1 MANNEAIDYQQLV
14 KNSLLEIRKLKAK
27 IAELEQ
33 SKALEEIA
41 VIGMACQFPT
51 GQDGAQDLDAFW
63 QVLVNEVDAVKEAPE
78 ARLSKQFYNP
88 DPDAAGKII
97 STQGGYLNDIDQ
109 FAAEFFFISPREADS
124 LDPQQRMLLEN
135 HWRALE
141 HAGILPSSLMSSQT
155 GLFAGICNNDYYHLL
170 ASRAYTEI
178 DSYMASGT
186 AHSTAVGRLAFYLGT
201 QGPAIAV
208 DTACSSSLVSI
219 HLACQSLRAGE
230 CELALA
236 SGVNALLSPEFS
248 INFSRAGMLS
258 PEGRCKTFDD
268 SADGYVRGEGCGVV
282 VLKKLSDALRDG
294 DNILVVI
301 KGSATNQDGRSSGLT
316 APNGSAQR
324 QVLAEALQAAGLKAD
339 QVSYVEAHGTG
350 TSLGDPIEI
359 EALQAVYG
367 SQRQTPLTIGSV
379 KSSIGHLEGA
389 AGIAGFIKTVLM
401 LQHRKIPKQLH
412 FHRPNRHVDW
422 QAMNLNVN
430 RQLSDW
436 QIEPELQRIAGISS
450 FGFGGTNAHVL
461 LAQAPE
467 KDQPYLSCKQ
477 AQQLLTVSANSQ
489 LELQRLAQTYSDYLS
504 AYPNTDLADF
514 CYAANARRDHFQYR
528 VALSCATVAEAI
540 NGLQKINEGTAAQ
553 EKRTAMLFTGQGAF
567 NGAPLNDFSA
577 YLPLLT
583 EKLDQCEQ
591 AFKQQMG
598 VSLKELLFTEQ
609 GAKQLL
615 ATQYAQPALF
625 CFQVALAETWFA
637 LGLEVECFIGHS
649 VGEYAAAC
657 LAGVFSFED
666 GLRLISHRGRL
677 MTSLTEPAGMMAVL
691 ASAEE
696 VNRALQASASQLC
709 IAGYNGKTNTVVSGA
724 TSELIQFS
732 GYLDRQGLAYVELK
746 VDRAFHSPLM
756 APMLSEFAVIARSI
770 NYQAPTKNIIST
782 KTGKPISNEIASA
795 DYWLDQIS
803 RPVLF
808 TQALAELQAQEV
820 NLALEIGPQNVLTK
834 LLQREYPD
842 DTIQSISSIN
852 GQDSGAE
859 LLHTVSALYRMGL
872 NIDWQNYYLGFKGR
886 FLNLPGYP
894 FTRKRYWFKHSARTV
909 LPDQTVSLHPLLQG
923 KLELA
928 NETGKEIFTARLN
941 ADNPFFHQ
949 DHRYRGK
956 ILIPA
961 AYYLEMAIAAF
972 GGTACQI
979 TQVSYP
985 APLMLDGDDDVQ
997 LQLVLTA
1004 LADGYD
1010 CAIYARPSSSTAA
1023 WQCHFNARIKTLAEP
1038 AQPLLNSSPLTKAIS
1053 VDQFYQTMAER
1064 GIDFGPCYRL
1074 LDSLLAQDGQAQGQI
1089 KAVDN
1094 KAGYCLYP
1102 PMLDACF
1109 QVAGSLLPQQ
1119 DKSTYVQM
1127 GLESLFCYRAMGQ
1140 GDIHAYASLREGCEP
1155 EQPVFDID
1163 ILGEDALPIV
1173 QIKGMCLKKIEPSRP
1188 DALFYKTQWQSL
1200 RLLPDDTESAKVNTW
1215 LEHIAQTPEQ
1225 YWQNQSSTGAEY
1237 LPVLESQALNYVM
1250 QALLDLAFPY
1260 RLDEPFNLQQCQQ
1273 QLGVLPRYTKLL
1285 NRCLTTLTEAEYLNK
1300 QQDQWRLMKPLA
1312 ANLQHSE
1319 IDSSIEMQ
1327 LLNQCGQ
1334 ALAGVLTGKTDF
1346 LPLLFPEN
1354 SDISAATLYSQA
1366 EGFKLLN
1373 SSAVQALKGWL
1384 ALVPKGRK
1392 LKVLEIGAG
1401 TGGTTRHVLPLLAET
1416 VDFEYTY
1423 TDLSAAFFG
1432 QAETNFADYDQ
1443 LIYQTLDISQ
1453 NPNMQGFTEHD
1464 FDLVIAANVIHATA
1478 DLNKTLAHVHQLL
1491 SANGV
1496 LMLLEGL
1503 KPQLWVDL
1511 IFGLTDGW
1519 WAFTDNRIY
1528 QNYPLLD
1535 DNGWQQVLTQAGF
1548 NQPTLITAKLDA
1560 TERLCRQSVI
1570 LTQPVNTAKAINWLV
1585 LKDRQGLADTIA
1597 AYLTA
1602 QGDTCTLV
1610 SCGQNCTQGDDGVW
1624 IVNPFQEDDF
1634 KQLLN
1639 HWLKQSEPAKRAVL
1653 NCWPLDAQITE
1664 ASQSQDVEETLGQL
1678 CAGTLHLVQALG
1690 AQNITLQAFNV
1701 ITQYAQQ
1708 VNKSDRLQPAM
1719 AALWGMVRVVAKE
1732 YPQFHCRLLDIQA
1745 DAALSTPV
1753 LKQLSQTGSTNELQG
1768 AVRDR
1773 ELFVPRLAA
1782 CAIDNSKPLAIKEQS
1797 VYLVTGAFGGMGFKV
1812 TQWLIEQGAKHL
1824 ILLAR
1829 TAPSESIKQWLEQ
1842 AKANG
1847 ININVEAVDISDYNS
1862 LKQAVD
1868 KHCNGQQALAG
1879 IFHSAGVFADC
1890 LLQDY
1895 DWDVFSKVFPAKVQG
1910 SWNLH
1915 RLSTEHKA
1923 ELDYFVLF
1931 SSSAS
1936 LLAASGLAN
1945 YVAANAFIDA
1955 LAAYRQQRNLPAHS
1969 INWGVWQD
1977 TGMAAAVNDTRR
1989 RQWQVMGVRP
1999 MQAET
2004 ALNAM
2009 QTVIGSDEAN
2019 MAIID
2024 IDFNDYVN
2032 SQDAG
2037 NSDNY
2042 FQAVLSQQPDQAQKN
2057 DIQAESIVS
2066 LLQQHPEQQQ
2076 ELMLNHISRL
2086 AGSVLGLSIEIDPR
2100 RGFFELGMD
2109 SLTSMELRN
2118 RLQRELDIFLDA
2130 TLTFKYPTVSAL
2142 SEHLLG
2148 VLINTSKKLEI
2159 VKEVA
2164 TSQNYKEQDSNT
2176 VTIQE
2181 AGFSLEE
2188 QLADIDRFLDL
2199 DGE

>member
-1 MANNEAIDYQQLV
+1 MANNDAIDYQQLV
-14 KNSLLEIRKLKAK
+14 KNSLVEIRKLKAK

-33 SKALEEIA
+33 GKALEDIA
-41 VIGMACQFPT
+41 VIGAACQFPT
-51 GQDGAQDLDAFW
+51 GQDGVQDLEAFW
-63 QVLVNEVDAVKEAPE
+63 QVLVNEVDAVREAPE
-78 ARLSKQFYNP
+78 HRLSKQFYNP

-170 ASRAYTEI
+170 ASRAYTDI

-208 DTACSSSLVSI
+208 DTACSSSLVAI

-258 PEGRCKTFDD
+258 PDGRCKTFDD

-282 VLKKLSDALRDG
+282 VLKRLADAQRDG
-294 DNILVVI
+294 DNVLAVI

-324 QVLAEALQAAGLKAD
+324 QVLTEALQAAGLTAD
-339 QVSYVEAHGTG
+339 QVSYIEAHGTG

-367 SQRQTPLTIGSV
+367 SRRQAPLTIGSV

-389 AGIAGFIKTVLM
+389 AGVAGFIKTVLM
-401 LQHRKIPKQLH
+401 LQYRQIPKQLH
-412 FHRPNRHVDW
+412 FHKPNRHVDW
-422 QAMNLNVN
+422 PAMNLKVN

-436 QIEPELQRIAGISS
+436 QVESGQQRIAGISS

-461 LAQAPE
+461 VTQAPE
-467 KDQPYLSCKQ
+467 QNQSFVSCKQ
-477 AQQLLTVSANSQ
+477 AHQLLTVSANSQ
-489 LELQRLAQTYSDYLS
+489 QELQRLAQAYSDYLS
-504 AYPNTDLADF
+504 AHPNIDLADF
-514 CYAANARRDHFQYR
+514 CYSANARRDHFQYR
-528 VALSCATVAEAI
+528 SAFSCATIAEAI
-540 NGLQKINEGTAAQ
+540 NGLRNIKDGAATQ
-553 EKRTAMLFTGQGAF
+553 EQRIAMLFTGQGAF
-567 NGAPLNDFSA
+567 NGVPLNDFAA

-583 EKLDQCEQ
+583 EKLEQCEP
-591 AFKQQMG
+591 AFKQQLG
-598 VSLKELLFTEQ
+598 VSLTELLFTEQ

-615 ATQYAQPALF
+615 ETQYAQPALF

-637 LGLEVECFIGHS
+637 LGLEAECFIGHS

-657 LAGVFSFED
+657 MAGVFSFED
-666 GLRLISHRGRL
+666 GLKLISHRGRL

-691 ASAEE
+691 AGAEQ
-696 VNRALQASASQLC
+696 VNQALQASASRLC

-724 TSELIQFS
+724 TNELTRFG
-732 GYLDRQGLAYVELK
+732 GYLDQQGLAYVQLK

-756 APMLSEFAVIARSI
+756 APMLAEFALIARSI
-770 NYQAPTKNIIST
+770 NYQTPAKNIIST
-782 KTGKPISNEIASA
+782 KTGKPIGNEIASA

-803 RPVLF
+803 KPVLF
-808 TQALAELQAQEV
+808 TQALAELQAQDV

-834 LLQREYPD
+834 LLQREYAGG
-842 DTIQSISSIN
+842 TIQAISSIN

-859 LLHTVSALYRMGL
+859 LLHTLAGLYQMGL
-872 NIDWQNYYLGFKGR
+872 NIDWQNYYQGFKGR
-886 FLNLPGYP
+886 HLSLPGYP
-894 FTRKRYWFKHSARTV
+894 FTRKRYWFKQSARAA
-909 LPDQTVSLHPLLQG
+909 LPEASLHPLLHG

-928 NETGKEIFTARLN
+928 DEAGKQIFTARLN
-941 ADNPFFHQ
+941 AYNPAFHQ

-961 AYYLEMAIAAF
+961 AHYLEMAIAAL

-985 APLMLDGDDDVQ
+985 APLMLDGDDEVQ

-1010 CAIYARPSSSTAA
+1010 CAIYARPASDTAS
-1023 WQCHFNARIKTLAEP
+1023 WQCHFNARIKASAETF
-1038 AQPLLNSSPLTKAIS
+1038 QPLLSQPSLTTLS
-1053 VDQFYQTMAER
+1053 VDRFYQTMAER

-1074 LDSLLAQDGQAQGQI
+1074 LDSLSAQDGQARGTI
-1089 KAVDN
+1089 KSVDN

-1109 QVAGSLLPQQ
+1109 QVAGSLLPEQ

-1127 GLESLFCYRAMGQ
+1127 GLESLSCYRAMGQ
-1140 GDIHAYASLREGCEP
+1140 GDIHVYASLRDGCDA

-1163 ILGEDALPIV
+1163 ILDGVLPIV
-1173 QIKGMCLKKIEPSRP
+1173 QIKGMRLKKVELSKP
-1188 DALFYKTQWQSL
+1188 DSLFYKTQWQSL
-1200 RLLPDDTESAKVNTW
+1200 GLLADDIDPAKTAAW
-1215 LEHIAQTPEQ
+1215 LNHIVQAPEQ
-1225 YWQNQSSTGAEY
+1225 YWHIQRSTDAEY
-1237 LPVLESQALNYVM
+1237 LPVLESQALNHVM
-1250 QALLDLAFPY
+1250 QALLDLGFPY
-1260 RLDEPFNLQQCQQ
+1260 QLDEPFNLQQCQQ
-1273 QLGVLPRYTKLL
+1273 QLGVLPRYAKLL
-1285 NRCLTTLTEAEYLNK
+1285 NRCLTVLTEANYLTK
-1300 QQDQWRLMKPLA
+1300 QQEQWRLVKPLA
-1312 ANLQHSE
+1312 VSSLHGAIGN
-1319 IDSSIEMQ
+1319 SIEMR

-1334 ALAGVLTGKTDF
+1334 ALAGVLTGKVDF
-1346 LPLLFPEN
+1346 LPLLFPEH

-1373 SSAVQALKGWL
+1373 NSAVQALKDWL

-1392 LKVLEIGAG
+1392 VKVLEIGAG
-1401 TGGTTRHVLPLLAET
+1401 TGGTTRHVLPLLAGT

-1423 TDLSAAFFG
+1423 TDLSAGFFG
-1432 QAETNFADYDQ
+1432 QAETNFAGYDQ
-1443 LIYQTLDISQ
+1443 LNYQTLDISQ
-1453 NPNMQGFTEHD
+1453 NPKTQGFAEHD
-1464 FDLVIAANVIHATA
+1464 FDLIIAANVIHATA

-1491 SANGV
+1491 LTNGV

-1519 WAFTDNRIY
+1519 WAFTDHRIN

-1535 DNGWQQVLTQAGF
+1535 ENGWQQVLTQSGF
-1548 NQPTLITAKLDA
+1548 NRPTLITAKLDA

-1570 LTQPVNTAKAINWLV
+1570 LTQPANTAKAIDWLV
-1585 LKDRQGLADTIA
+1585 LKDRQGLADAIV

-1602 QGDTCTLV
+1602 RGDTCTLV
-1610 SCGQNCTQGDDGVW
+1610 CGGRNFAQVDGART
-1624 IVNPFQEDDF
+1624 VNPFQENDF
-1634 KQLLN
+1634 KQLVN
-1639 HWLKQSEPAKRAVL
+1639 HWLQQSEPAKRAVL
-1653 NCWPLDAQITE
+1653 NCWPLDAQISETC
-1664 ASQSQDVEETLGQL
+1664 QSPDIEEKLSQL

-1690 AQNITLQAFNV
+1690 KQNVTLQAFNA
-1701 ITQYAQQ
+1701 ITQGAQQ
-1708 VNKSDRLQPAM
+1708 VDKNDQLQPAM

-1745 DAALSTPV
+1745 DTVLNEQV
-1753 LKQLSQTGSTNELQG
+1753 LKQLGQTGSTDELQG
-1768 AVRDR
+1768 AVRDSQ
-1773 ELFVPRLAA
+1773 LFVPRLAA
-1782 CAIDNSKPLAIKEQS
+1782 CELDGNKPLAIKDQG

-1829 TAPSESIKQWLEQ
+1829 TAPSESVGQWLEQ

-1847 ININVEAVDISDYNS
+1847 ININVEAVDVSDYHS
-1862 LKQAVD
+1862 LKHTVD
-1868 KHCNGQQALAG
+1868 RHCNGRQTLAG

-1895 DWDVFSKVFPAKVQG
+1895 DWNVFSKVFPAKVQG

-1915 RLSTEHKA
+1915 RLSMELNP

-1936 LLAASGLAN
+1936 LLAPSGLAN
-1945 YVAANAFIDA
+1945 YVAANAFVDA
-1955 LAAYRQQRNLPAHS
+1955 LAAYRHRKNLPAHS

-1977 TGMAAAVNDTRR
+1977 TGMAAAVNDIRR
-1989 RQWQVMGVRP
+1989 HQWQVMGVRP

-2009 QTVIGSDEAN
+2009 QIVMNSDEAN

-2032 SQDAG
+2032 SLDAG
-2037 NSDNY
+2037 NRDNY
-2042 FQAVLSQQPDQAQKN
+2042 FQAVLSRQPDQAQKN
-2057 DIQAESIVS
+2057 SVPPESIVS
-2066 LLQQHPEQQQ
+2066 LLQQNPDQQQ
-2076 ELMLNHISRL
+2076 ELMLNHVSRL
-2086 AGSVLGLSIEIDPR
+2086 AGSVLGLSTEIDPR

-2118 RLQRELDIFLDA
+2118 RLQRELDILLDA
-2130 TLTFKYPTVSAL
+2130 TLTFKYPSVFAL
-2142 SEHLLG
+2142 SEYLLG
-2148 VLINTSKKLEI
+2148 VLNKKDKKPEI
-2159 VKEVA
+2159 KKETA
-2164 TSQNYKEQDSNT
+2164 TSQNYQAQNSNA
-2176 VTIQE
+2176 VSIEE
-2181 AGFSLEE
+2181 ASLSLDE

-2199 DGE
+2199 D

>member
-27 IAELEQ
+27 ITELEQ
-33 SKALEEIA
+33 NKALEEIA

-78 ARLSKQFYNP
+78 ARLSKQFHNP

-124 LDPQQRMLLEN
+124 MDPQQRMLLEN

-170 ASRAYTEI
+170 ASRAYTDI

-294 DNILVVI
+294 DNILAVI

-324 QVLAEALQAAGLKAD
+324 QVLAEALQVAGLKAE

-367 SQRQTPLTIGSV
+367 SRRQTPLIIGSV

-412 FHRPNRHVDW
+412 FHKPNRHVDW
-422 QAMNLNVN
+422 PSMNLQVN
-430 RQLSDW
+430 QQLSDW
-436 QIEPELQRIAGISS
+436 QTEPEQHRIAGISS
-450 FGFGGTNAHVL
+450 FGFGGTNAHILV
-461 LAQAPE
+461 AQAPE
-467 KDQPYLSCKQ
+467 QDRANTSCKQ
-477 AQQLLTVSANSQ
+477 THQLLTVSANSQ
-489 LELQRLAQTYSDYLS
+489 HELQRLAQSYSDYLT
-504 AYPNTDLADF
+504 AHPNTDLADF
-514 CYAANARRDHFQYR
+514 CYAANTRRDHFQYR
-528 VALSCATVAEAI
+528 SAFSCATVAEAI
-540 NGLQKINEGTAAQ
+540 SGLQNIKDGAVTQ
-553 EKRTAMLFTGQGAF
+553 ERRVAMLFTGQGAF

-577 YLPLLT
+577 YLPLLA

-591 AFKQQMG
+591 VFKQQIG

-625 CFQVALAETWFA
+625 CFQVALAKTWFA

-677 MTSLTEPAGMMAVL
+677 MASLTEPAGMMAVL
-691 ASAEE
+691 ASAEK
-696 VNRALQASASQLC
+696 VNQALQASASQLC
-709 IAGYNGKTNTVVSGA
+709 IAGYNGKTNTVVSGP
-724 TSELIQFS
+724 SNELIRFG
-732 GYLDRQGLAYVELK
+732 GYLDQQGLAYVELK

-756 APMLSEFAVIARSI
+756 APMLEEFAAIAHSI
-770 NYQAPTKNIIST
+770 NYQSPTKTIIST
-782 KTGKPISNEIASA
+782 KTGKLIDNEIAGA
-795 DYWLDQIS
+795 DYWVDQIS
-803 RPVLF
+803 KPVLF
-808 TQALAELQAQEV
+808 TEALAELQAQEA

-834 LLQREYPD
+834 LLQREYAGD
-842 DTIQSISSIN
+842 MIQAVSSIN

-859 LLHTVSALYRMGL
+859 LLHTFAALYQMGL
-872 NIDWQNYYLGFKGR
+872 NINWQNYYQGFKGR
-886 FLNLPGYP
+886 HLNLPGYP
-894 FTRKRYWFKHSARTV
+894 FIRKRHWFKPSARTA
-909 LPDQTVSLHPLLQG
+909 LPEQTASLHPLLHG

-928 NETGKEIFTARLN
+928 DEAGKQVFTARLN
-941 ADNPFFHQ
+941 ADNPAFHQ

-956 ILIPA
+956 ILVPA
-961 AYYLEMAIAAF
+961 AHYLEMAIAALD
-972 GGTACQI
+972 GTACQI
-979 TQVSYP
+979 TQINYP
-985 APLMLDGDDDVQ
+985 APLMVDGDDEVQ
-997 LQLVLTA
+997 LQLILTA

-1010 CAIYARPSSSTAA
+1010 CAIYARPSSATAA
-1023 WQCHFNARIKTLAEP
+1023 WQCHFNARIKASEEP
-1038 AQPLLNSSPLTKAIS
+1038 FQPLLNRSPLTKAIS
-1053 VDQFYQTMAER
+1053 VDRFYQTMSER

-1074 LDSLLAQDGQAQGQI
+1074 LDSLSAQDGQAQGQI
-1089 KAVDN
+1089 KAVD
-1094 KAGYCLYP
+1094 KQAGYCLYP

-1109 QVAGSLLPQQ
+1109 QVAGSLLSQQ
-1119 DKSTYVQM
+1119 DKSTFVQM
-1127 GLESLFCYRAMGQ
+1127 GLESLSCYRAMGQ
-1140 GDIHAYASLREGCEP
+1140 GGIHAYASLREGCEP
-1155 EQPVFDID
+1155 DQPVFDID
-1163 ILGEDALPIV
+1163 ILDKDALPIV
-1173 QIKGMCLKKIEPSRP
+1173 QIKGMYLKKIELSKP
-1188 DALFYKTQWQSL
+1188 DSLFYKTQWQSL
-1200 RLLPDDTESAKVNTW
+1200 GFLSDDIDFAKTAAW

-1225 YWQNQSSTGAEY
+1225 YWQNQSSTDAVY
-1237 LPVLESQALNYVM
+1237 LPALESQALNHVM

-1260 RLDEPFNLQQCQQ
+1260 QLDEPFNLQQCQQ
-1273 QLGVLPRYTKLL
+1273 QLGVLPRYAKLL
-1285 NRCLTTLTEAEYLNK
+1285 NRCLTALMEAKYLAK
-1300 QQDQWRLMKPLA
+1300 QQEQWRLVRPLA
-1312 ANLQHSE
+1312 ANPQHSA

-1327 LLNQCGQ
+1327 LLNQCGR

-1373 SSAVQALKGWL
+1373 NSAVQALKGWL

-1392 LKVLEIGAG
+1392 VKVLEIGAG
-1401 TGGTTRHVLPLLAET
+1401 TGGTTRHVLPLLAGM

-1423 TDLSAAFFG
+1423 TDLSAAFFA

-1443 LIYQTLDISQ
+1443 LVYQTLDISQ
-1453 NPNMQGFTEHD
+1453 NPKTQGFAEHD

-1478 DLNKTLAHVHQLL
+1478 DLNKTLAHVRRLL

-1519 WAFTDNRIY
+1519 WAFTDHRIN

-1535 DNGWQQVLTQAGF
+1535 ENGWQQVLTQAGF
-1548 NQPTLITAKLDA
+1548 NQPTLITAKQDA

-1570 LTQPVNTAKAINWLV
+1570 LTQPANTAKAINWLV
-1585 LKDRQGLADTIA
+1585 LKDRQGLADSIV

-1610 SCGQNCTQGDDGVW
+1610 SCGQNFAQVDGVW
-1624 IVNPFQEDDF
+1624 TVNPFQENDF
-1634 KQLLN
+1634 KQLVN
-1639 HWLKQSEPAKRAVL
+1639 HWLKQSEPATRAVL
-1653 NCWPLDAQITE
+1653 NCWPLDAQIAET
-1664 ASQSQDVEETLGQL
+1664 SQSQDVEDKLGQL

-1690 AQNITLQAFNV
+1690 ARNAALQAFNV
-1701 ITQYAQQ
+1701 ITQGAQQ
-1708 VNKSDRLQPAM
+1708 VGKNDQLQPAM
-1719 AALWGMVRVVAKE
+1719 TALWGMVRVVAKE
-1732 YPQFHCRLLDIQA
+1732 YPQFHCRLLDVQS
-1745 DAALSTPV
+1745 DVALSMPIV
-1753 LKQLSQTGSTNELQG
+1753 KQFTQIGSTSELQG
-1768 AVRDR
+1768 ALRDR
-1773 ELFVPRLAA
+1773 QLFVPRLAA
-1782 CAIDNSKPLAIKEQS
+1782 CELTDSKPLAIKEQG

-1829 TAPSESIKQWLEQ
+1829 TAPSESVKQWLEQ

-1847 ININVEAVDISDYNS
+1847 IAIHVEAVDIGDYLS

-1868 KHCNGQQALAG
+1868 KHCNDRQALAG
-1879 IFHSAGVFADC
+1879 IFHSAGVFADR

-1895 DWDVFSKVFPAKVQG
+1895 DWSVFSQVFPAKVQG

-1915 RLSTEHKA
+1915 RLSTELNS

-1936 LLAASGLAN
+1936 LLAPSGLAN

-1955 LAAYRQQRNLPAHS
+1955 LAAYRQQKNQPTHS

-1977 TGMAAAVNDTRR
+1977 TGMAAAVNDIRR
-1989 RQWQVMGVRP
+1989 HQWQVMGVRP

-2009 QTVIGSDEAN
+2009 QTVMGSDEAN

-2032 SQDAG
+2032 SLDAG
-2037 NSDNY
+2037 NRENY

-2057 DIQAESIVS
+2057 RASAESIVS
-2066 LLQQHPEQQQ
+2066 LLQQNPDRQQ
-2076 ELMLNHISRL
+2076 ELMLNHISQL
-2086 AGSVLGLSIEIDPR
+2086 VGSVLGISADIDLR

-2118 RLQRELDIFLDA
+2118 RLQRELEITLDA

-2142 SEHLLG
+2142 SDYLLS
-2148 VLINTSKKLEI
+2148 VLINANPKQEAAKAEP
-2159 VKEVA
+2159 VPEKHH
-2164 TSQNYKEQDSNT
+2164 EQDLNNES
-2176 VTIQE
+2176 IL
-2181 AGFSLEE
+2181 SLDE
-2188 QLADIDRFLDL
+2188 QLADIDRFLD
-2199 DGE
+2199 DI

>member
-1 MANNEAIDYQQLV
+1 MANNDAIDYQQLV

-33 SKALEEIA
+33 GKALEDIA

-51 GQDGAQDLDAFW
+51 GQDGAQDLEAFW
-63 QVLVNEVDAVKEAPE
+63 QVLVNEVDAVREAPE
-78 ARLSKQFYNP
+78 HRLSKQFYNP

-97 STQGGYLNDIDQ
+97 SVQGGYLNDIDQ

-141 HAGILPSSLMSSQT
+141 HAGILPSSLMGSKT
-155 GLFAGICNNDYYHLL
+155 GLFAGICNNDYYHML
-170 ASRAYTEI
+170 ASRAYTDI

-186 AHSTAVGRLAFYLGT
+186 AHSTAVGRLAFYLGA

-258 PEGRCKTFDD
+258 PDGRCKTFDD

-294 DNILVVI
+294 DNILAVI

-367 SQRQTPLTIGSV
+367 ARRQTPLTIGSV

-389 AGIAGFIKTVLM
+389 AGVAGFIKAILM

-412 FHRPNRHVDW
+412 FHKPNRHVDW
-422 QAMNLNVN
+422 PSMNLKVN
-430 RQLSDW
+430 QQFCDW
-436 QIEPELQRIAGISS
+436 AVEPGQQRIAGISS

-461 LAQAPE
+461 VAQAPE
-467 KDQPYLSCKQ
+467 QDRPYSDCKR

-489 LELQRLAQTYSDYLS
+489 QELQCLAQAYSDYLS

-528 VALSCATVAEAI
+528 ASVCCATIAEAI
-540 NGLQKINEGTAAQ
+540 DDLRNIKEATATQ
-553 EKRTAMLFTGQGAF
+553 EQRVAMLFTGQGAF
-567 NGAPLNDFSA
+567 NGAPLNDLFA

-583 EKLDQCEQ
+583 EKLDQCEP
-591 AFKQQMG
+591 AFKQQLG

-609 GAKQLL
+609 GAKQLA
-615 ATQYAQPALF
+615 ATQYAQPALY

-637 LGLEVECFIGHS
+637 LGLEAECFIGHS

-666 GLRLISHRGRL
+666 GLKLISHRGRL
-677 MTSLTEPAGMMAVL
+677 MTTLTEPAGMMAVL
-691 ASAEE
+691 AGAEQ
-696 VNRALQASASQLC
+696 VNQTLQASASRLC
-709 IAGYNGKTNTVVSGA
+709 IAGYNGNTNTVVSGA
-724 TSELIQFS
+724 TNELTRFG
-732 GYLDRQGLAYVELK
+732 GYLDQQGLAYVQLK

-756 APMLSEFAVIARSI
+756 TPMLSEFAVIARSI
-770 NYQAPTKNIIST
+770 NYRVPTKNIIST
-782 KTGKPISNEIASA
+782 KTGKPIGNEIASA

-803 RPVLF
+803 KPVLF
-808 TQALAELQAQEV
+808 TQALAELQAQDV

-834 LLQREYPD
+834 LLQREYAG
-842 DTIQSISSIN
+842 DTIQALSSIN
-852 GQDSGAE
+852 GQDGGAE
-859 LLHTVSALYRMGL
+859 LLHTLAALYRMGL
-872 NIDWQNYYLGFKGR
+872 NIDWQNYYQGFKGR
-886 FLNLPGYP
+886 YLNLPGYP
-894 FTRKRYWFKHSARTV
+894 FTRKRYWFKHSARTT
-909 LPDQTVSLHPLLQG
+909 LPEASLHPLLHG

-928 NETGKEIFTARLN
+928 DEGGKQIFTARLN
-941 ADNPFFHQ
+941 AENPAFHQ

-956 ILIPA
+956 ILVPA
-961 AYYLEMAIAAF
+961 AHYLEMAIAAL

-979 TQVSYP
+979 TQVNYP
-985 APLMLDGDDDVQ
+985 APLMLDGDDEVQ
-997 LQLVLTA
+997 LQLILTK

-1010 CAIYARPSSSTAA
+1010 CAIYARPASATAA
-1023 WQCHFNARIKTLAEP
+1023 WQCHFNARIKASAETF
-1038 AQPLLNSSPLTKAIS
+1038 QPLLNQSPLATLS
-1053 VDQFYQTMAER
+1053 VDEFYRTMAER

-1074 LDSLLAQDGQAQGQI
+1074 LDSLSAQDGQARGTI
-1089 KAVDN
+1089 KSAD
-1094 KAGYCLYP
+1094 KPAGYCLYP
-1102 PMLDACF
+1102 PILDACF
-1109 QVAGSLLPQQ
+1109 QVAGSLLPEQ

-1127 GLESLFCYRAMGQ
+1127 GLESLSYYRAMGQ
-1140 GDIHAYASLREGCEP
+1140 GDLHAYASFRDGCDAG
-1155 EQPVFDID
+1155 QPVFDID
-1163 ILGEDALPIV
+1163 ILDGVLPIV
-1173 QIKGMCLKKIEPSRP
+1173 QIKGMCLKKIEQGKS

-1200 RLLPDDTESAKVNTW
+1200 GLLASDIDSAKTAAW
-1215 LEHIAQTPEQ
+1215 LEQIAQAPEQ
-1225 YWQNQSSTGAEY
+1225 YWQNQLSTDAEY
-1237 LPVLESQALNYVM
+1237 LPALESQAVNHVM

-1260 RLDEPFNLQQCQQ
+1260 QIDEPFNLQQCQQ
-1273 QLGVLPRYTKLL
+1273 RLGVLPRYAKLL
-1285 NRCLTTLTEAEYLNK
+1285 NRCLTALSEANYLTK
-1300 QQDQWRLMKPLA
+1300 QQEQWRLVKPLA
-1312 ANLQHSE
+1312 VNPQHSA
-1319 IDSSIEMQ
+1319 IDSSIEMR

-1334 ALAGVLTGKTDF
+1334 ALAGVLTGKVDF

-1366 EGFKLLN
+1366 EGFKMLN
-1373 SSAVQALKGWL
+1373 NSAIQALKGWL
-1384 ALVPKGRK
+1384 ALVPKDRK
-1392 LKVLEIGAG
+1392 LKILEIGAG
-1401 TGGTTRHVLPLLAET
+1401 TGGTTRHVLPLLAGT

-1423 TDLSAAFFG
+1423 TDLSAGFFG
-1432 QAETNFADYDQ
+1432 QAETNFADYNQ
-1443 LIYQTLDISQ
+1443 LIYRTLDISQ
-1453 NPNMQGFTEHD
+1453 NPKTQGFAEHD

-1519 WAFTDNRIY
+1519 WAFTDHRID

-1535 DNGWQQVLTQAGF
+1535 ENGWQQVLTQAGF
-1548 NQPTLITAKLDA
+1548 NQPVLITAKLDA

-1570 LTQPVNTAKAINWLV
+1570 LTQPVNTAIDWLV
-1585 LKDRQGLADTIA
+1585 LKDRQGMADTIA

-1602 QGDTCTLV
+1602 RGDTCTLV
-1610 SCGQNCTQGDDGVW
+1610 SCGQNFAQQDKICT
-1624 IVNPFQEDDF
+1624 INPYQENDF
-1634 KQLLN
+1634 KQLVN
-1639 HWLKQSEPAKRAVL
+1639 HWLEQSEPAKRAVL

-1664 ASQSQDVEETLGQL
+1664 TCQSRDVEETLGQL

-1690 AQNITLQAFNV
+1690 AQHVTLQAFNA
-1701 ITQYAQQ
+1701 ITQGAQQ
-1708 VNKSDRLQPAM
+1708 ADKDDQPQPAM

-1745 DAALSTPV
+1745 DTPLSEPV
-1753 LKQLSQTGSTNELQG
+1753 LKQLCLTGSSDELQS
-1768 AVRDR
+1768 AVRNR
-1773 ELFVPRLAA
+1773 ELFVPRLTA
-1782 CAIDNSKPLAIKEQS
+1782 CELDGNRPVAIKDQG
-1797 VYLVTGAFGGMGFKV
+1797 VYLVTGAFGGMGFKL

-1829 TAPSESIKQWLEQ
+1829 TAPSESVRQWLEQ
-1842 AKANG
+1842 AKADG
-1847 ININVEAVDISDYNS
+1847 IAIHVEAVDISDYHS
-1862 LKQAVD
+1862 LKQAAD
-1868 KHCNGQQALAG
+1868 KHCNGRQMLAG

-1895 DWDVFSKVFPAKVQG
+1895 DWNVFSKVFPAKVQG

-1915 RLSTEHKA
+1915 RLSMELNP

-1936 LLAASGLAN
+1936 LLAPSGLAN
-1945 YVAANAFIDA
+1945 YVTANAFIDA
-1955 LAAYRQQRNLPAHS
+1955 LAAYRQQRNLSAHS

-1977 TGMAAAVNDTRR
+1977 TGMAAAVNDIRR
-1989 RQWQVMGVRP
+1989 HQWQVMGVKP

-2009 QTVIGSDEAN
+2009 QSVIGSDEAN

-2032 SQDAG
+2032 SLDAG

-2042 FQAVLSQQPDQAQKN
+2042 FQTVLSRQPDQAQIN
-2057 DIQAESIVS
+2057 SAPNESIVS
-2066 LLQQHPEQQQ
+2066 QLQLNPERQQ

-2086 AGSVLGLSIEIDPR
+2086 AGSVLGLSTEIDPR

-2118 RLQRELDIFLDA
+2118 RLQRELDISLDA
-2130 TLTFKYPTVSAL
+2130 TLTFKYPSVFAL
-2142 SEHLLG
+2142 SEYLLA
-2148 VLINTSKKLEI
+2148 VLINKNKKPEI

-2164 TSQNYKEQDSNT
+2164 ASRNDNEQDLSAAS
-2176 VTIQE
+2176 IQE
-2181 AGFSLEE
+2181 ASLSLDE

-2199 DGE
+2199 DG

>member
-27 IAELEQ
+27 ITELEQ
-33 SKALEEIA
+33 NKALEEIA

-170 ASRAYTEI
+170 ASRAYTDI

-208 DTACSSSLVSI
+208 DTACSSSLVAM

-294 DNILVVI
+294 DNVLAVI

-324 QVLAEALQAAGLKAD
+324 QVLAEALQSAGLKAD
-339 QVSYVEAHGTG
+339 QVSYIEAHGTG

-367 SQRQTPLTIGSV
+367 SRRQTPLTIGSV

-412 FHRPNRHVDW
+412 FHKPNRHVDW
-422 QAMNLNVN
+422 SAMNLKVN
-430 RQLSDW
+430 QQLSDW
-436 QIEPELQRIAGISS
+436 QAGPDQQRIAGISS

-461 LAQAPE
+461 VAQAPE
-467 KDQPYLSCKQ
+467 QDQFYLSCERPH
-477 AQQLLTVSANSQ
+477 QLLTVSANHQ
-489 LELQRLAQTYSDYLS
+489 HELQRLAQIYSDYLS
-504 AYPNTDLADF
+504 TYPNTDLADF
-514 CYAANARRDHFQYR
+514 CYAANARRDRFQYR
-528 VALSCATVAEAI
+528 AAFSCATVADAI
-540 NGLQKINEGTAAQ
+540 KSLQKIKEGAVIQ
-553 EKRTAMLFTGQGAF
+553 EKRVAMLFTGQGAF
-567 NGAPLNDFSA
+567 NGAPLYDFSA
-577 YLPLLT
+577 YLPLLN
-583 EKLDQCEQ
+583 EKLDQFEQ
-591 AFKQQMG
+591 AFKQQLG
-598 VSLKELLFTEQ
+598 VSLKEILFTGQ

-615 ATQYAQPALF
+615 ATEYAQPALF

-666 GLRLISHRGRL
+666 GLTLISNRGRL

-691 ASAEE
+691 ASAEK
-696 VNRALQASASQLC
+696 VNQALQASASHLC

-724 TSELIQFS
+724 TNELIRFS
-732 GYLDRQGLAYVELK
+732 GYLDQQGLAHVGLK

-756 APMLSEFAVIARSI
+756 APMLEDFAAIAQSI
-770 NYQAPTKNIIST
+770 NYQSPTKNIIST
-782 KTGKPISNEIASA
+782 KTGKLIGNEIAGA
-795 DYWLDQIS
+795 NYWVDQIS
-803 RPVLF
+803 KPVLF

-820 NLALEIGPQNVLTK
+820 NFALEIGPQNVLTK
-834 LLQREYPD
+834 LLQREYAG
-842 DTIQSISSIN
+842 DTIQAISSIN
-852 GQDSGAE
+852 GQDSGVE
-859 LLHTVSALYRMGL
+859 LLHTVSELYQMGL
-872 NIDWQNYYLGFKGR
+872 NINWQNYYQGFKGQH
-886 FLNLPGYP
+886 LNLPGYP
-894 FTRKRYWFKHSARTV
+894 FTRKRYWFKHNARAA
-909 LPDQTVSLHPLLQG
+909 LPEQSPSLHPLLHS

-928 NETGKEIFTARLN
+928 NEADKQIFIARLN
-941 ADNPFFHQ
+941 ADNPAFHQ

-956 ILIPA
+956 ILVPA
-961 AYYLEMAIAAF
+961 AHYLEMAIAAL

-979 TQVSYP
+979 TQVNYP
-985 APLMLDGDDDVQ
+985 ASLMLDGDDEVQ

-1010 CAIYARPSSSTAA
+1010 CTIYARALSATAA
-1023 WQCHFNARIKTLAEP
+1023 WQCHFNARIKALTESV
-1038 AQPLLNSSPLTKAIS
+1038 QPLLNASPLPKALS

-1074 LDSLLAQDGQAQGQI
+1074 LDSLSAQDGQAQGKI
-1089 KAVDN
+1089 KTVKEGD
-1094 KAGYCLYP
+1094 YYLYP

-1109 QVAGSLLPQQ
+1109 QVTGSLLPQQ
-1119 DKSTYVQM
+1119 DKATYMQM
-1127 GLESLFCYRAMGQ
+1127 GLESLSCYRAMGQ
-1140 GDIHAYASLREGCEP
+1140 GDIHVYASLRNGCEP
-1155 EQPVFDID
+1155 DQPVFDID
-1163 ILGEDALPIV
+1163 ILGEGDLPIV
-1173 QIKGMCLKKIEPSRP
+1173 QIKGMCLKKIELRKPGS
-1188 DALFYKTQWQSL
+1188 LFYKTQWQSL
-1200 RLLPDDTESAKVNTW
+1200 GLLSDDIDSAKTAAW
-1215 LEHIAQTPEQ
+1215 LGHIAQAPEQ
-1225 YWQNQSSTGAEY
+1225 YWQNQGNTDVEY
-1237 LPVLESQALNYVM
+1237 LPVLESQALNHVM

-1260 RLDEPFNLQQCQQ
+1260 QLDESFNLQQCQQ
-1273 QLGVLPRYTKLL
+1273 QLGVLPRYAKLL
-1285 NRCLTTLTEAEYLNK
+1285 NRCLTALTEANYLTK
-1300 QQDQWRLMKPLA
+1300 QQEQWRLVRSLA
-1312 ANLQHSE
+1312 VNLQHSA

-1453 NPNMQGFTEHD
+1453 NPNMQGFAEHD

-1478 DLNKTLAHVHQLL
+1478 DLNKTLAHVHRLL

-1503 KPQLWVDL
+1503 KSQLWVDL

-1519 WAFTDNRIY
+1519 WAFTDNRIN

-1535 DNGWQQVLTQAGF
+1535 EKGWQQVLTQAGF
-1548 NQPTLITAKLDA
+1548 NQPTLITAELDA

-1610 SCGQNCTQGDDGVW
+1610 GCGQNFAQDDGVW
-1624 IVNPFQEDDF
+1624 TVNPFQEDDF

-1639 HWLKQSEPAKRAVL
+1639 HWLEQSEPAKRAVL

-1664 ASQSQDVEETLGQL
+1664 ASRSQDVEDTLGRL

-1690 AQNITLQAFNV
+1690 AQNVTLQAFNV
-1701 ITQYAQQ
+1701 ITQGAQQ
-1708 VNKSDRLQPAM
+1708 VDKDDQLQPAM
-1719 AALWGMVRVVAKE
+1719 TALWGMVRVAAKE
-1732 YPQFHCRLLDIQA
+1732 YPQFHCRLLDVQA
-1745 DAALSTPV
+1745 DVALTTPV

-1768 AVRDR
+1768 ALR
-1773 ELFVPRLAA
+1773 EQQLFVPRLAA
-1782 CAIDNSKPLAIKEQS
+1782 CAIDNSKPLAIKDQG

-1847 ININVEAVDISDYNS
+1847 IAIHVEAVDIRDYHS

-1868 KHCNGQQALAG
+1868 KHCNGRQALAG

-1895 DWDVFSKVFPAKVQG
+1895 DWSIFSKVFPAKVQG

-1915 RLSTEHKA
+1915 RLSTELKA

-1955 LAAYRQQRNLPAHS
+1955 LAAYRQRKNLLAHS

-1989 RQWQVMGVRP
+1989 RQWQVMGVKP
-1999 MQAET
+1999 MQAQT
-2004 ALNAM
+2004 ALSAM
-2009 QTVIGSDEAN
+2009 QIVIGSDEAN

-2032 SQDAG
+2032 SLDAG
-2037 NSDNY
+2037 NSENY
-2042 FQAVLSQQPDQAQKN
+2042 FQSVLSQQPDQAQKN
-2057 DIQAESIVS
+2057 SAPAESIVL
-2066 LLQQHPEQQQ
+2066 LLQQNPDQQQ

-2086 AGSVLGLSIEIDPR
+2086 VGSVLGISADIDLR

-2118 RLQRELDIFLDA
+2118 RLQRELEITLDA

-2142 SEHLLG
+2142 SDYLLG
-2148 VLINTSKKLEI
+2148 VLINTKPKQETAKPEP
-2159 VKEVA
+2159 VPEND
-2164 TSQNYKEQDSNT
+2164 QEQGANN
-2176 VTIQE
+2176 E
-2181 AGFSLEE
+2181 AILSLDE
-2188 QLADIDRFLDL
+2188 QLADIDRFLD
-2199 DGE
+2199 DI

>member
-14 KNSLLEIRKLKAK
+14 KNALLEIRKLKAK

-33 SKALEEIA
+33 SRAVEEIA

-97 STQGGYLNDIDQ
+97 SIQGGYLNDIDQ

-170 ASRAYTEI
+170 ASRAYTDI

-230 CELALA
+230 CGLALA

-294 DNILVVI
+294 DNILAVI

-324 QVLAEALQAAGLKAD
+324 QVLDEALQVAGLKAD

-367 SQRQTPLTIGSV
+367 SRRQTPLTIGSV

-389 AGIAGFIKTVLM
+389 AGIAGFIKAVLM

-412 FHRPNRHVDW
+412 FHKPNRHVDW
-422 QAMNLNVN
+422 PSMNLQVN

-436 QIEPELQRIAGISS
+436 QAEPEQQRIAGISS

-461 LAQAPE
+461 VAQAPE
-467 KDQPYLSCKQ
+467 QDQPYLSCKQ
-477 AQQLLTVSANSQ
+477 AHQLLTVSANHQ
-489 LELQRLAQTYSDYLS
+489 HELQRLAQAYCDYLS
-504 AYPNTDLADF
+504 SYPDTDLADF

-528 VALSCATVAEAI
+528 SAFSCATVAEAI
-540 NGLQKINEGTAAQ
+540 NGLRNIKDGTAAQ
-553 EKRTAMLFTGQGAF
+553 EKRIAMLFTGQGAF
-567 NGAPLNDFSA
+567 NGALNDFAA
-577 YLPLLT
+577 YLPLLA
-583 EKLDQCEQ
+583 EKLDQYEP

-598 VSLKELLFTEQ
+598 VSLRELLFTEQ

-615 ATQYAQPALF
+615 ATQYALPALF
-625 CFQVALAETWFA
+625 CFQVALAETWLT

-666 GLRLISHRGRL
+666 GLKLISHRGRL
-677 MTSLTEPAGMMAVL
+677 MTILTEPAGMMAVL
-691 ASAEE
+691 AGAEK
-696 VNRALQASASQLC
+696 VNQALQASASRLS

-724 TSELIQFS
+724 TNELTRF
-732 GYLDRQGLAYVELK
+732 GAYLDQQGLAYLALK

-756 APMLSEFAVIARSI
+756 APMLEEFSAIAQSI
-770 NYQAPTKNIIST
+770 NYQSPTKNIIST
-782 KTGKPISNEIASA
+782 KTGKLIGNEIAGA

-803 RPVLF
+803 KPVLF
-808 TQALAELQAQEV
+808 TLALAELQAQDV

-834 LLQREYPD
+834 LLQREYAG
-842 DTIQSISSIN
+842 DTIQAVSSIN
-852 GQDSGAE
+852 GHDSGAE
-859 LLHTVSALYRMGL
+859 LLHTLAALYQMGL
-872 NIDWQNYYLGFKGR
+872 NIDWQNYYQGFKSR
-886 FLNLPGYP
+886 YLNLPGYP
-894 FTRKRYWFKHSARTV
+894 FTRKRYWFKHSARTA
-909 LPDQTVSLHPLLQG
+909 LPEQIASLHPLLHG

-928 NETGKEIFTARLN
+928 DEADKQIFTARLN
-941 ADNPFFHQ
+941 ADNPAFHQ

-961 AYYLEMAIAAF
+961 AHYLEMAIAAF

-985 APLMLDGDDDVQ
+985 APLMLDDDDEVQ
-997 LQLVLTA
+997 LQLILTA

-1010 CAIYARPSSSTAA
+1010 CAIYARPSSDASA
-1023 WQCHFNARIKTLAEP
+1023 WQCHFNARITASAEP
-1038 AQPLLNSSPLTKAIS
+1038 AQPLLTQSSLTTLS
-1053 VDQFYQTMAER
+1053 VDRFYQTMAER

-1074 LDSLLAQDGQAQGQI
+1074 LDSLSAQDGQAQGNI
-1089 KAVDN
+1089 KAAD
-1094 KAGYCLYP
+1094 KQDGYYLYP

-1119 DKSTYVQM
+1119 DKSTFVQM
-1127 GLESLFCYRAMGQ
+1127 GLESLSCYRAMGR
-1140 GDIHAYASLREGCEP
+1140 GDIHTYASLRGGCDLD
-1155 EQPVFDID
+1155 QPVFDID
-1163 ILGEDALPIV
+1163 ILGEGVLPIV
-1173 QIKGMCLKKIEPSRP
+1173 QIKGMCLKKIEQSKS
-1188 DALFYKTQWQSL
+1188 DNLFYKTQWLSL
-1200 RLLPDDTESAKVNTW
+1200 GLLADDIDPAKTAAW

-1225 YWQNQSSTGAEY
+1225 YWQNQSSTDAAY
-1237 LPVLESQALNYVM
+1237 LPVLESQALNHVM
-1250 QALLDLAFPY
+1250 KALLDLAFPY
-1260 RLDEPFNLQQCQQ
+1260 QLDEPFNLQQCQQ
-1273 QLGVLPRYTKLL
+1273 QLGVLPRYAKLL
-1285 NRCLTTLTEAEYLNK
+1285 NRCLTVLTEANYLSK
-1300 QQDQWRLMKPLA
+1300 QQEQWRLVRPLA
-1312 ANLQHSE
+1312 ANPQHSA
-1319 IDSSIEMQ
+1319 IGSSIEMQ

-1334 ALAGVLTGKTDF
+1334 ALAGVLTGKVDF
-1346 LPLLFPEN
+1346 LPLLFPEH
-1354 SDISAATLYSQA
+1354 SDISAATLYRQA

-1373 SSAVQALKGWL
+1373 SSAVQALTGWL
-1384 ALVPKGRK
+1384 SLVPKGRK
-1392 LKVLEIGAG
+1392 LKILEIGAG
-1401 TGGTTRHVLPLLAET
+1401 TGGTTRHVLPLLAGM

-1423 TDLSAAFFG
+1423 TDLSSVFFS
-1432 QAETNFADYDQ
+1432 QAETNFAGYDQ

-1453 NPNMQGFTEHD
+1453 NPNIQGFAEHE

-1496 LMLLEGL
+1496 VMLLEGL

-1519 WAFTDNRIY
+1519 WAFTDNRIN

-1535 DNGWQQVLTQAGF
+1535 ENGWQQVLTKTGF

-1570 LTQPVNTAKAINWLV
+1570 LTQPANTAKAIDWLV
-1585 LKDRQGLADTIA
+1585 LKDRQGLADSIA

-1602 QGDTCTLV
+1602 QGDACTLV
-1610 SCGQNCTQGDDGVW
+1610 SCGQNYTQGDDGVW
-1624 IVNPFQEDDF
+1624 TVNPFQEDDF
-1634 KQLLN
+1634 KQLVN
-1639 HWLKQSEPAKRAVL
+1639 HWLEQSEPAKRAVL
-1653 NCWPLDAQITE
+1653 NCWPLDTQIAE
-1664 ASQSQDVEETLGQL
+1664 SSQSRDVEDKLGRL

-1690 AQNITLQAFNV
+1690 ARNITLQAFNV
-1701 ITQYAQQ
+1701 ITQDAQQ
-1708 VNKSDRLQPAM
+1708 VDKDDQLQPAM
-1719 AALWGMVRVVAKE
+1719 TALWGMVRVVAKE
-1732 YPQFHCRLLDIQA
+1732 YPQFHCRLLDVQA
-1745 DAALSTPV
+1745 DVALSVPV
-1753 LKQLSQTGSTNELQG
+1753 LKQLSQTGSTHELQG

-1773 ELFVPRLAA
+1773 QLFAPRLAS
-1782 CAIDNSKPLAIKEQS
+1782 CALTDSKPLAIKDQG
-1797 VYLVTGAFGGMGFKV
+1797 VYLVTGAFGGMGFKL

-1829 TAPSESIKQWLEQ
+1829 TAPSEAVKQWLEQ
-1842 AKANG
+1842 AKADG
-1847 ININVEAVDISDYNS
+1847 IAIHVEAVDIGDYHS

-1868 KHCNGQQALAG
+1868 KHCNGRQALAG

-1895 DWDVFSKVFPAKVQG
+1895 DWSVFSKVFPAKVQG

-1915 RLSTEHKA
+1915 RLSM

-1936 LLAASGLAN
+1936 LLAPSGLAN

-1955 LAAYRQQRNLPAHS
+1955 LAAYRHRKNLPAHS

-1977 TGMAAAVNDTRR
+1977 TGMAAAVNDIRR
-1989 RQWQVMGVRP
+1989 QQWQVMGVRP

-2009 QTVIGSDEAN
+2009 LTVMGSDEAN

-2032 SQDAG
+2032 SLDAG
-2037 NSDNY
+2037 NRENY
-2042 FQAVLSQQPDQAQKN
+2042 FQAVLSRQPDQAQKN
-2057 DIQAESIVS
+2057 SAPTESIVS
-2066 LLQQHPEQQQ
+2066 LLQQNPDRQQ

-2086 AGSVLGLSIEIDPR
+2086 AGSVLGISADIDIR

-2118 RLQRELDIFLDA
+2118 RLQRELEITLDA

-2142 SEHLLG
+2142 SDYLLG
-2148 VLINTSKKLEI
+2148 QLINANPKQEAAKPESVPENH
-2159 VKEVA
+2159 
-2164 TSQNYKEQDSNT
+2164 QEQDSNN
-2176 VTIQE
+2176 E
-2181 AGFSLEE
+2181 AILSLDE
-2188 QLADIDRFLDL
+2188 QLADIDRFLD
-2199 DGE
+2199 DM

>member
-51 GQDGAQDLDAFW
+51 GQEGAQDLDAFW

-170 ASRAYTEI
+170 ASRAFTEI

-208 DTACSSSLVSI
+208 DTACSSSLVAM

-230 CELALA
+230 CGLALA

-294 DNILVVI
+294 DNILAVI

-324 QVLAEALQAAGLKAD
+324 QVLTEALQVAGLKAD

-367 SQRQTPLTIGSV
+367 SKRQTPLTIGSV

-389 AGIAGFIKTVLM
+389 AGVAGFIKTVLM

-412 FHRPNRHVDW
+412 FQKPNRHVDW
-422 QAMNLNVN
+422 PAMNLQVN

-436 QIEPELQRIAGISS
+436 QVEPEHQRIAGISS

-461 LAQAPE
+461 VAQAPE
-467 KDQPYLSCKQ
+467 QDQPYLSCKQ
-477 AQQLLTVSANSQ
+477 AHQLLTVSANDQ
-489 LELQRLAQTYSDYLS
+489 LELQRLAQSYSDYLS
-504 AYPNTDLADF
+504 AYPTTDLADF
-514 CYAANARRDHFQYR
+514 CYAANAGRDHFQYR
-528 VALSCATVAEAI
+528 SAFSCATLSEAI
-540 NGLQKINEGTAAQ
+540 DGLRNIKDGAATR
-553 EKRTAMLFTGQGAF
+553 EKRIALLFTGQGAF
-567 NGAPLNDFSA
+567 NGALDGFSA

-583 EKLDQCEQ
+583 EKLDQYEPAFREQ
-591 AFKQQMG
+591 IG
-598 VSLKELLFTEQ
+598 VSLTELLFTEQ
-609 GAKQLL
+609 GAKQLA
-615 ATQYAQPALF
+615 ATQYAQPALY

-637 LGLEVECFIGHS
+637 LGLEAECFIGHS

-691 ASAEE
+691 ACAEK
-696 VNRALQASASQLC
+696 VNQALQASASRLC

-724 TSELIQFS
+724 TNELTRFS
-732 GYLDRQGLAYVELK
+732 GYLDQQGLAYVELK

-756 APMLSEFAVIARSI
+756 APMLEDFAAIAQSI
-770 NYQAPTKNIIST
+770 NYQSPTKNIIST
-782 KTGKPISNEIASA
+782 KTGKLIGNEIANA

-803 RPVLF
+803 KPVLF
-808 TQALAELQAQEV
+808 TQALAELQGQEV

-834 LLQREYPD
+834 LLQREYAG
-842 DTIQSISSIN
+842 DTIQVVSSIN
-852 GQDSGAE
+852 GQDGGAE
-859 LLHTVSALYRMGL
+859 LLNTIAALYQMGL
-872 NIDWQNYYLGFKGR
+872 NIDWQNYYQGFKGR
-886 FLNLPGYP
+886 HLNLPGYP
-894 FTRKRYWFKHSARTV
+894 FTRKRYWFKHSARTT
-909 LPDQTVSLHPLLQG
+909 LPEASLHPLLHG

-928 NETGKEIFTARLN
+928 DEAGKQVFNARLN
-941 ADNPFFHQ
+941 AENPAFHR
-949 DHRYRGK
+949 DHRYRCK
-956 ILIPA
+956 ILVPA
-961 AYYLEMAIAAF
+961 AHYLEMAIAGF

-979 TQVSYP
+979 TQVNYP
-985 APLMLDGDDDVQ
+985 APLMLDGDDEVQ
-997 LQLVLTA
+997 LQLILTK
-1004 LADGYD
+1004 LADGYA
-1010 CAIYARPSSSTAA
+1010 CAIYARPSSDASA
-1023 WQCHFNARIKTLAEP
+1023 WQCHFNARIKASEEP
-1038 AQPLLNSSPLTKAIS
+1038 FQPLLNSSPLTKALGI
-1053 VDQFYQTMAER
+1053 DEFYQTMAER

-1074 LDSLLAQDGQAQGQI
+1074 LDSLSAQDGQAQGTI
-1089 KAVDN
+1089 KAVD
-1094 KAGYCLYP
+1094 KQAGYCLYP

-1119 DKSTYVQM
+1119 DKSTFVQM
-1127 GLESLFCYRAMGQ
+1127 GLESLSYYRAMGQ

-1163 ILGEDALPIV
+1163 ILGEGALPIV
-1173 QIKGMCLKKIEPSRP
+1173 QIKGMCLKKVELSKP
-1188 DALFYKTQWQSL
+1188 DSLFYKTQWQSL
-1200 RLLPDDTESAKVNTW
+1200 CLLSDDIDSAKTAAW
-1215 LEHIAQTPEQ
+1215 LNHIAQTPEQ
-1225 YWQNQSSTGAEY
+1225 YWQNQGNTDAEY
-1237 LPVLESQALNYVM
+1237 LPTLESQAFNHVM

-1260 RLDEPFNLQQCQQ
+1260 QFDEPFSLLQCQQ
-1273 QLGVLPRYTKLL
+1273 QLGVLPRYAKLL
-1285 NRCLTTLTEAEYLNK
+1285 NRCLTVLTEANYLSK
-1300 QQDQWRLMKPLA
+1300 QQEQWRLVKPLA
-1312 ANLQHSE
+1312 VMPQHSA

-1346 LPLLFPEN
+1346 LPLLFPEH

-1392 LKVLEIGAG
+1392 LKILEIGAG
-1401 TGGTTRHVLPLLAET
+1401 TGGTTRHVLPLLAGM

-1423 TDLSAAFFG
+1423 TDLSAGFFG
-1432 QAETNFADYDQ
+1432 QAETKFADYDQ

-1453 NPNMQGFTEHD
+1453 NPNSQGFAEHD
-1464 FDLVIAANVIHATA
+1464 YDLVIAANVIHATA
-1478 DLNKTLAHVHQLL
+1478 DLNKTLAHVHQML
-1491 SANGV
+1491 SADGV

-1503 KPQLWVDL
+1503 KPKLWVDL

-1519 WAFTDNRIY
+1519 WAFTDHRIN

-1535 DNGWQQVLTQAGF
+1535 ENGWQQVLTQTGF

-1570 LTQPVNTAKAINWLV
+1570 LTRPVNTAKAIHWLV
-1585 LKDRQGLADTIA
+1585 LKDRQGLADSIV

-1610 SCGQNCTQGDDGVW
+1610 GCGRNFAQGDDGAW
-1624 IVNPFQEDDF
+1624 TVNPFQENDF
-1634 KQLLN
+1634 NQLLN
-1639 HWLKQSEPAKRAVL
+1639 HWLEQSEPAKRAVL
-1653 NCWPLDAQITE
+1653 NCWPLGAQMTE
-1664 ASQSQDVEETLGQL
+1664 ADQSQDVEDKLGQL

-1690 AQNITLQAFNV
+1690 ERNVTLQAFNV
-1701 ITQYAQQ
+1701 ITQGAQQ
-1708 VNKSDRLQPAM
+1708 VDKDDQPQPAM
-1719 AALWGMVRVVAKE
+1719 TALWGMVRVAAKE
-1732 YPQFHCRLLDIQA
+1732 YPQFHCRLLDVQS
-1745 DAALSTPV
+1745 DVDVALSVPV
-1753 LKQLSQTGSTNELQG
+1753 LKQLSQTGSTSELQG

-1773 ELFVPRLAA
+1773 QLFVPRLVS
-1782 CAIDNSKPLAIKEQS
+1782 CELTGNKSVVVKDQG

-1829 TAPSESIKQWLEQ
+1829 SAPSESIGQWLEQ

-1847 ININVEAVDISDYNS
+1847 IAIHVEAVDVSDYHA
-1862 LKQAVD
+1862 LKQALD
-1868 KHCNGQQALAG
+1868 KHCNGRQALAG

-1895 DWDVFSKVFPAKVQG
+1895 DWSVFSKVFPAKAQG

-1915 RLSTEHKA
+1915 RLSMELNPA
-1923 ELDYFVLF
+1923 LDYFVLF

-1936 LLAASGLAN
+1936 LLAPSGLAN

-1955 LAAYRQQRNLPAHS
+1955 LAAYRHRKNLPAHS

-1977 TGMAAAVNDTRR
+1977 TGMAAAVNDIRR
-1989 RQWQVMGVRP
+1989 HQWQVMGVRP

-2009 QTVIGSDEAN
+2009 QTVMGSDEAN

-2032 SQDAG
+2032 SLDAG

-2042 FQAVLSQQPDQAQKN
+2042 FQAVLSQQPEQTQK
-2057 DIQAESIVS
+2057 DSVPAESIVS
-2066 LLQQHPEQQQ
+2066 LLQQNPDRQQ

-2086 AGSVLGLSIEIDPR
+2086 VGSVLGISADIDLR

-2118 RLQRELDIFLDA
+2118 RLQRELEINLDA

-2142 SEHLLG
+2142 SDYLLG
-2148 VLINTSKKLEI
+2148 VLINTNPKPETAKP
-2159 VKEVA
+2159 A
-2164 TSQNYKEQDSNT
+2164 TVPESH
-2176 VTIQE
+2176 QE
-2181 AGFSLEE
+2181 ETCLSLDE
-2188 QLADIDRFLDL
+2188 QLADIDRFLD
-2199 DGE
+2199 DM